1 MKRPI
6 SVVLLQIALVVF
18 LLAVL
23 PLYLRAVYVN
33 ATTSLGSDPAAAALR
48 LLPGLLLVAFTAFV
62 LWALWYRKGYG
73 KWLGLA
79 CIVVMAGGVV
89 NGWLNPPNL
98 PEAPVET
105 AVFPVAR
112 VIALVLLAWWF
123 YAFGFTRKAKAF
135 FAVEQK
141 QEQA

>member
-1 MKRPI
+1 VKRPV

-18 LLAVL
+18 LFAAL
-23 PLYLRAVYVN
+23 PFFFRGLYLN
-33 ATTSLGSDPAAAALR
+33 ATTSLASDPGAAALR
-48 LLPGLLLVAFTAFV
+48 LLPGLLIVAFTVLV
-62 LWALWYRKGYG
+62 LWALWYRKPSG

-79 CIVVMAGGVV
+79 CIVLMAAGVV
-89 NGWLNPPNL
+89 HGWLN
-98 PEAPVET
+98 APVQPEFET
-105 AVFPVAR
+105 GETGFPIGR

-123 YAFGFTRKAKAF
+123 YAFGFTRKARAF